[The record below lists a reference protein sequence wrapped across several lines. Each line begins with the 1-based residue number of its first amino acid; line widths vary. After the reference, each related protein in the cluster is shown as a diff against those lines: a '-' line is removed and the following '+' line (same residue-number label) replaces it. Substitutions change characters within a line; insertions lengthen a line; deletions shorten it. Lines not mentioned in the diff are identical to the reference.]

1 MKKIVYLG
9 VALCAALA
17 VTSCKPKES
26 AYKKAYEKAKQQEL
40 AQQAAA
46 EKTEPVVADVPVVV
60 KEKAATTVTTP
71 VVRKERVTPQNN
83 ASMKEYSVV
92 CGSFLTKSNAD
103 ALMERMKGAG
113 YAEGCRIG
121 SREGAGKVP
130 DALSRARDHPG
141 AWQAAGKG
149 GLAIRGARTSATS
162 CRINW
167 KNNKKTVYLS
177 NHQNVLPMD
186 R

>member
-1 MKKIVYLG
+1 MKKVMYLG
-9 VALCAALA
+9 VALCAALLA
-17 VTSCKPKES
+17 TSCKPKES

-46 EKTEPVVADVPVVV
+46 KEEVPVVSDVPVVV

-103 ALMERMKGAG
+103 ALMERMQSAG
-113 YAEGCRIG
+113 YAAFLAQNPETKMYRVIISTFDTKQEAAV
-121 SREGAGKVP
+121 SRDDFKAKYP
-130 DALSRARDHPG
+130 NDDDFQKAWILQRA
-141 AWQAAGKG
+141 
-149 GLAIRGARTSATS
+149 
-162 CRINW
+162 
-167 KNNKKTVYLS
+167 Y
-177 NHQNVLPMD
+177 
-186 R
+186 